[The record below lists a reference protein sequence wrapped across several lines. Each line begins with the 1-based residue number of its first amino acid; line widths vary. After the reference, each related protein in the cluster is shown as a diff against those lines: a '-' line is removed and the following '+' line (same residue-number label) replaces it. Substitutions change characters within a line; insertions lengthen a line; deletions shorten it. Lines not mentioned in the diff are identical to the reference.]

1 MIRVLKPTDRIP
13 VDWLTKAKN
22 ERDAAI
28 AAFKKPKSKAARTFA
43 FKAYGDPL
51 LRNALNAIYLFKCAY
66 CESFYGATQPVAV
79 EHYRPKGEVIE
90 GRIVNGDIVK
100 DKVPARPGYYWLAA
114 DWTNLLPSCTDCNS
128 RRTQIELDGTEEVR
142 GKGNFF
148 PLKDPKKRAT
158 APAGVRK
165 EGPLLLNPATDDPE
179 KHLEFLADPP
189 EKAGLIRPALKKG
202 KPSILGEASI
212 AVYALDRPQ
221 LQQHRN
227 DTAKRVLFT
236 IKQTERAL
244 RRHRDSPADNDL
256 KEEYEECLKELRAA
270 LAPSHPYTGMT
281 RQIVRARYPGLQI

>member
-1 MIRVLKPTDRIP
+1 MIRVLKAANQIP
-13 VDWLTKAKN
+13 ADWLTKANN

-28 AAFKKPKSKAARTFA
+28 AAFKKPNSKAARDFA

-51 LRNALNAIYLFKCAY
+51 LRKALNAIYLYKCAY

-90 GRIVNGDIVK
+90 GKIVDGDIVK
-100 DKVPARPGYYWLAA
+100 DDVPARPGYYWLAA

-128 RRTQIELDGTEEVR
+128 RRTQFELDGTEAVR

-158 APAGVRK
+158 APAEIQR
-165 EGPLLLNPATDDPE
+165 ESPLLLNPATDDPE
-179 KHLEFLADPP
+179 KHIEFLADPP
-189 EKAGLIRPALKKG
+189 EKAGLIRPALTNG

-221 LQQHRN
+221 LQQHRI
-227 DTAKRVLFT
+227 DAAKLVLFT

-244 RRHRDSPADNDL
+244 RRHQGSPADKDL
-256 KEEYEECLKELRAA
+256 KEEYEDCLSELREV
-270 LAPSHPYTGMT
+270 LSPSRPYTGMT

>member
-1 MIRVLKPTDRIP
+1 MIRVGKPADRIP
-13 VDWLTKAKN
+13 VDWLTKAN
-22 ERDAAI
+22 DERDAAI
-28 AAFKKPKSKAARTFA
+28 AAFKKPNSKAAREFA

-51 LRNALNAIYLFKCAY
+51 LRKALNAIYLYKCAY
-66 CESFYGATQPVAV
+66 CESFYGAIQPVAV

-100 DKVPARPGYYWLAA
+100 DQVPARPGYYWLAA

-128 RRTQIELDGTEEVR
+128 RRTQVETNGKETVR

-158 APAGVRK
+158 APAGISK
-165 EGPLLLNPATDDPE
+165 ESPLLLNPAKDEPE

-189 EKAGLIRPALKKG
+189 ERAGLIRPALMNG

-221 LQQHRN
+221 LQQVRN
-227 DTAKRVLFT
+227 DAAKRVLFT
-236 IKQTERAL
+236 IRQAERAL
-244 RRHRDSPADNDL
+244 RRHQGSPANKDL
-256 KEEYEECLKELRAA
+256 KEEYEDCVRELRDV
-270 LAPSHPYTGMT
+270 LSPSRPYTAMT

>member
-13 VDWLTKAKN
+13 ADWLTKANN

-28 AAFKKPKSKAARTFA
+28 AAFKKPNSKAARGFT

-51 LRNALNAIYLFKCAY
+51 LRKALNAIYLFKCAY
-66 CESFYGATQPVAV
+66 CESFFGATQPVAV
-79 EHYRPKGEVIE
+79 EHYRPKGEVVE
-90 GRIVNGDIVK
+90 GRIVGGKIVRE
-100 DKVPARPGYYWLAA
+100 KVPPRPGYYWLAA

-128 RRTQIELDGTEEVR
+128 PRTQIELDGTEEVR

-148 PLKDPKKRAT
+148 PLKDSKKRAT
-158 APAGVRK
+158 APAEIKK
-165 EGPLLLNPATDDPE
+165 ETPLLLNPATDDPE

-189 EKAGLIRPALKKG
+189 EKAGLIRATLKSG
-202 KPSILGEASI
+202 KPSTLGEASI

-227 DTAKRVLFT
+227 DAAKRVLFT
-236 IKQTERAL
+236 IKQAERAL
-244 RRHRDSPADNDL
+244 RRHQDSPADKDL
-256 KEEYEECLKELRAA
+256 KEEYEDCLRELREV
-270 LAPSHPYTGMT
+270 LSPSRPYTGMT